1 MGDDPFK
8 FQNPFGGA
16 EQAATSATSDVVA
29 QNVGATP
36 ATTPPSGALPP
47 ASDLSPLNMTPS
59 GGLTPLEAQVAQ
71 GLSPTTPSPAVGTD
85 FVGQAANAGAVS
97 TPVAGDISSS
107 LLQPEQVSGMT
118 AAGQPLPQGVDPST
132 LNISNTTTAGD
143 VLSGTATPDVT
154 PSYLQAVDSG
164 RNVFERAGDYLFRGG
179 RSPAEIAMEA
189 SRAGMDAAQ
198 LARQEAL
205 SMGLTQG
212 ETSKYVLEAV
222 NAAKAGVQ
230 PGMFQKYGPISLLAA
245 GAMGAA
251 GGFETPEMEP
261 LYDPYGG
268 ATGMS
273 LLEQNRA
280 MYAPG
285 VFRYAANGGDVA
297 FPRMN
302 GAISGPGT
310 ETSDDI
316 PAMLSD
322 GEFVMTARAVRGAG
336 GGDRE
341 QGMQRMYDIMRRFE
355 GGAISGN

>member
-1 MGDDPFK
+1 MFFP
-8 FQNPFGGA
+8 
-16 EQAATSATSDVVA
+16 E
-29 QNVGATP
+29 
-36 ATTPPSGALPP
+36 
-47 ASDLSPLNMTPS
+47 
-59 GGLTPLEAQVAQ
+59 
-71 GLSPTTPSPAVGTD
+71 
-85 FVGQAANAGAVS
+85 
-97 TPVAGDISSS
+97 
-107 LLQPEQVSGMT
+107 LLILVE
-118 AAGQPLPQGVDPST
+118 
-132 LNISNTTTAGD
+132 NI
-143 VLSGTATPDVT
+143 
-154 PSYLQAVDSG
+154 
-164 RNVFERAGDYLFRGG
+164 FERAGDYLFRGG

-189 SRAGMDAAQ
+189 SRAGTDAAQ

-205 SMGLTQG
+205 SMGLTEA

-251 GGFETPEMEP
+251 GAFEAPEMEP
-261 LYDPYGG
+261 LPDPYGG

-280 MYAPG
+280 RYAPG
-285 VFRYAANGGDVA
+285 VFRYAAGGGDVS

-302 GAISGPGT
+302 GAIYGPGT

-336 GGDRE
+336 NGDRE
-341 QGMQRMYDIMRRFE
+341 RRGMQRMYDIMRRFE
-355 GGAISGN
+355 GGAVSGN